1 MCWHSLS
8 AKDQSLRLL
17 HGRMLDLDRAEVM
30 GITDIV
36 DRMLAFVQQLRRLEV
51 DHYEFVALKVM
62 LLMTPG

>member
-1 MCWHSLS
+1 
-8 AKDQSLRLL
+8 
-17 HGRMLDLDRAEVM
+17 MLDLDRAEVM